1 MNNSQ
6 IFNERWRLASVDHDA
21 LIRYGLFAIICAL
34 AFVIFNM
41 QGNTADLENYS
52 RSIFAWLFARW
63 RNEANFGP
71 SDYSHG
77 YIVPIVSLGVIYWR
91 RKEIMAAPKK
101 VSIMGLSIL
110 ILGLVMQWL
119 AAKSQHPRISA
130 MSLIVVSWG
139 IPYYFFGWRVAK
151 LMIFPAAY
159 LIFCIPLNFLDSITF
174 PLRMLVTML
183 TTGLLN
189 GLGIMAEQDGTGIH
203 SLAAGGFDFDVA
215 DPCSGLKSL
224 LAMTALTAVY
234 AFLTQK
240 TILKQWI
247 LFLSAVPLAIVG
259 NIARI
264 TTIAI
269 VAEAFGAKI
278 ATDIYHD
285 YSGYVVFSIA
295 IGLMVFIGALL
306 NMNFK
311 EKFGLWKQDLI
322 SPIS

>member
-1 MNNSQ
+1 
-6 IFNERWRLASVDHDA
+6 
-21 LIRYGLFAIICAL
+21 
-34 AFVIFNM
+34 
-41 QGNTADLENYS
+41 
-52 RSIFAWLFARW
+52 
-63 RNEANFGP
+63 
-71 SDYSHG
+71 
-77 YIVPIVSLGVIYWR
+77 
-91 RKEIMAAPKK
+91 
-101 VSIMGLSIL
+101 
-110 ILGLVMQWL
+110 
-119 AAKSQHPRISA
+119 
-130 MSLIVVSWG
+130 
-139 IPYYFFGWRVAK
+139 
-151 LMIFPAAY
+151 
-159 LIFCIPLNFLDSITF
+159 
-174 PLRMLVTML
+174 MLVTML

-247 LFLSAVPLAIVG
+247 LFLSAIPLAIIG

-295 IGLMVFIGALL
+295 IGLMVFLGTLL

-311 EKFGLWKQDLI
+311 EKIALWKQDLI